1 MLVDFVL
8 NNLEQNSSV
17 FPTWAGSMLPVSGWT
32 WWALGMCTEK
42 LHDYQH
48 YEWWGRSRKFPETRG
63 NSAVLSVFLPWRQSR
78 SRNSLHKEGTSVQP
92 CVVGDFLSHWFIQQ
106 LSPWKDFLFP
116 PMLEMFPVEVST
128 SRKKPR
134 RNNSHMGEADM
145 AQDLQGHHA
154 ASEGQAGCIWGSQR
168 CVSLQGG
175 QLSQDIKASH
185 CHNT

>member
-154 ASEGQAGCIWGSQR
+154 TSEGQAGCIWGSQR

>member
-17 FPTWAGSMLPVSGWT
+17 FPAWAGSMLPVSGWT

-42 LHDYQH
+42 LHDYH
-48 YEWWGRSRKFPETRG
+48 YCEWWGRSRKFPETRG
-63 NSAVLSVFLPWRQSR
+63 SSAVLSTFLPWGQSR

-92 CVVGDFLSHWFIQQ
+92 CVVGDFLSQWFIQQ
-106 LSPWKDFLFP
+106 LSPWKNFLFP
-116 PMLEMFPVEVST
+116 ATLEMFPVEVLT

-134 RNNSHMGEADM
+134 RNNSHVEEADM

-154 ASEGQAGCIWGSQR
+154 ASEGQAGFIWASQKR
-168 CVSLQGG
+168 ISLQGR